1 MSPLP
6 SKMDSATVEKCL
18 NFCNGLVKSNKQ
30 FSFKLSMGK
39 EVSLNF
45 ENKEPVN
52 SSWNKK
58 KKSPSQLRRE
68 NKRRMERKQAEDT
81 EIVTEEANIHFF
93 NEVSEEEET
102 GGFKCR
108 ECAQTFKSEKG
119 LKIHFGKTHKS
130 EVLLP
135 TPEKERCFS
144 SLEEPSL
151 TLTPPHGPRNDE
163 NKTVTKE
170 ESEQPIPLL
179 KEAEN
184 LDLEVTCLKQISEYK
199 ELVKYLARVRYIE
212 FECECSACDP
222 KHWER
227 LKKKKT

>member
-18 NFCNGLVKSNKQ
+18 NFCHGLVKSNKQ
-30 FSFKLSMGK
+30 FSFRLSLGK
-39 EVSLNF
+39 EVSFNF
-45 ENKEPVN
+45 ENKELVN

-68 NKRRMERKQAEDT
+68 SKRRIEREQAKVT
-81 EIVTEEANIHFF
+81 ETVTEEANIHHPD
-93 NEVSEEEET
+93 EVSQLEET
-102 GGFKCR
+102 VGFKCT

-119 LKIHFGKTHKS
+119 LNIHFGKTHKS

-151 TLTPPHGPRNDE
+151 TLTPPHGPRTNE
-163 NKTVTKE
+163 NKTVTQK
-170 ESEQPIPLL
+170 ESEEPIPLL
-179 KEAEN
+179 EEAEK
-184 LDLEVTCLKQISEYK
+184 LDLEVTCLKRIIEYK
-199 ELVKYLARVRYIE
+199 ELVKYLAKVRYIE
-212 FECECSACDP
+212 FECDCSSCNP